1 MLKRSIAPRPCA
13 ALSNRKPVDLNPA
26 GFSLLIIFFATFGMF
41 SDPLGDSL
49 FGSEAL
55 DYFRLTIRPKNVYHP
70 AESGVFPR
78 HESGPMLGHLPNMR
92 LRRAG
97 FKPCRTF
104 KLNSRMRC
112 HLDLTFCHFRGG
124 NVCGEVILPARC
136 SHGIKTC

>member
-1 MLKRSIAPRPCA
+1 VQELYARPENGFEERLKVLWRHAR
-13 ALSNRKPVDLNPA
+13 RFTPA

-78 HESGPMLGHLPNMR
+78 HESGPMLRHLPNMR

-97 FKPCRTF
+97 FKPRRTF
-104 KLNSRMRC
+104 N
-112 HLDLTFCHFRGG
+112 G
-124 NVCGEVILPARC
+124 
-136 SHGIKTC
+136 